1 MLSVIRHKMKNNIA
15 IILVGTFFIVYPAIA
30 QNIYE
35 DNLFS
40 ELVEA
45 AIMRVGHSVTY
56 DGSYRVIKYPGGDVA
71 DDIGVCTDVIIRV
84 YREVGIDLQRK
95 VHEDMKSNFSA
106 YPNNWGLTKPDKNID
121 HRRVP
126 NLQIFFKRNGTELPV
141 TSNARDYK
149 PGDLVT
155 WIIPGNLPH
164 IGIVIN
170 KKSSDGHR
178 YMIVHNIGR
187 GPKIEDMLFQ
197 YPITGHYRYPKI

>member
-1 MLSVIRHKMKNNIA
+1 MKNNIA
-15 IILVGTFFIVYPAIA
+15 IILVGAFFIVYPAIA

-56 DGSYRVIKYPGGDVA
+56 DGSYRGITYPGGDVP

-84 YREVGIDLQRK
+84 YREVEIDLQRK
-95 VHEDMKSNFSA
+95 VHEDMKSDFSA

-126 NLQIFFKRNGTELPV
+126 NLQIFFKRKGTELPV

-187 GPKIEDMLFQ
+187 GPKIEDILFQ

>member
-1 MLSVIRHKMKNNIA
+1 MKNNIA

-40 ELVEA
+40 ELVEG
-45 AIMRVGHSVTY
+45 AIMRVNHSVTY
-56 DGSYRVIKYPGGDVA
+56 DGSYRVIKYPGGDVP

-95 VHEDMKSNFSA
+95 VHEDMKSNFSP

-187 GPKIEDMLFQ
+187 GPKIEDILFQ

>member
-1 MLSVIRHKMKNNIA
+1 MKNNIA
-15 IILVGTFFIVYPAIA
+15 IILVGTFFIVYPAFA

-40 ELVEA
+40 KLVEA
-45 AIMRVGHSVTY
+45 AIMRVNHSVTY
-56 DGSYRVIKYPGGDVA
+56 NGSYRVIKYPGGDVP

-106 YPNNWGLTKPDKNID
+106 YPNIWGLTKPDKNID

-126 NLQIFFKRNGTELPV
+126 NLQIFFKRYGTELPV

-187 GPKIEDMLFQ
+187 GPKIEDILFQ

>member
-1 MLSVIRHKMKNNIA
+1 MKNIIA
-15 IILVGTFFIVYPAIA
+15 IILVGAFFIVYPAIA

-45 AIMRVGHSVTY
+45 AIMRVNHSVTY
-56 DGSYRVIKYPGGDVA
+56 DGSYRVIKYPGGDVP
-71 DDIGVCTDVIIRV
+71 DDIGVCTDLIIRV

-95 VHEDMKSNFSA
+95 VHEDMKSNFSL

-178 YMIVHNIGR
+178 YMIVHNIGK